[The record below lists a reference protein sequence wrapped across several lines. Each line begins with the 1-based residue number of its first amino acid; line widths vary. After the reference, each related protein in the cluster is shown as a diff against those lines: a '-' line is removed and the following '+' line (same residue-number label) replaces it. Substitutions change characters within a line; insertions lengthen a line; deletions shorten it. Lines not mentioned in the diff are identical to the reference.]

1 MVNLFF
7 IVPKTNYFGMKAK
20 KSYGQH
26 FLKSEIISKR
36 IAESLD
42 LPEDCTEVLE
52 IGPGM
57 GMLTKY
63 LLEGDYTLYAVEADD
78 DMVEYVRTNFP
89 ELNTR
94 LFAKNVLKLDFWD
107 VTKGQ
112 LAIIGNF
119 PYNIS
124 SQIIFK
130 MLENKKMIPQ
140 LVGMFQKEVAER
152 IVAKHGSKTYGIISV
167 LTQAYYDAEYLF
179 GVKKE
184 NFQPP
189 PKVQSA
195 VIRLRRKPSDNL
207 GCDHKLFRRVVKT
220 SFGQR
225 RKMIRNTMKSIVQET
240 SSLDP
245 SFMQKRPE
253 QLSVEDFVTLTN
265 SVAAC
270 LGKS

>member
-1 MVNLFF
+1 
-7 IVPKTNYFGMKAK
+7 MKAK

-26 FLKSEIISKR
+26 FLRSEAIAKR
-36 IAESLD
+36 IADSLI
-42 LPEDCTEVLE
+42 LPEDCNDVLE

-63 LLEGDYTLYAVEADD
+63 LLEGDYTLHAVEADE
-78 DMVEYVRTNFP
+78 DMVTYIQNNFP
-89 ELNTR
+89 SLAKR
-94 LFAKNVLKLDFWD
+94 LVSKDVLKLNFWD
-107 VTKGQ
+107 VTQGQ

-130 MLENKKMIPQ
+130 ALENRKMIPQ

-152 IVAKHGSKTYGIISV
+152 ITAKHGSKTYGIISV
-167 LTQAYYDAEYLF
+167 LAQAHYETEYLF

-195 VIRLRRKPSDNL
+195 VIRLTRKPIDKL
-207 GCDHKLFRRVVKT
+207 GCTPKLFRRVVKT

-225 RKMIRNTMKSIVQET
+225 RKMLRNTMKSIVQDV
-240 SSLDP
+240 SMLD
-245 SFMQKRPE
+245 SEVMKMRPE
-253 QLSVEDFVTLTN
+253 QLSVEDFVVLTN

-270 LGKS
+270 LEKE